1 MTEDRTEQL
10 IRDVFADQA
19 ARAVDG
25 RDVLD
30 ALRGKPKRRHGLV
43 LVTAAVVVVVAAVAT
58 FVIPEVFRRSSPTP
72 PAAEQQTATVTPTSV
87 LVVGVD
93 NGRRTDTVVLA
104 QIHADGGVSLVSLP
118 RDAWVREP
126 SGAMTRLNRV
136 YEISGAEALTATVRD
151 LTGVMPEHYAVVD
164 MRALVDLTN
173 AVGGVPVCLNAAV
186 QDDSSGADFPAGEQ
200 VLSGDQALAFVRHRR
215 GLHNGD
221 LDRVKRQQALL
232 QGIGTKLA
240 DADLPALADAVRG
253 RITTD
258 PDLDILGLA
267 QALAGA
273 TSVHVGT
280 IPLVDIDH
288 QAPGG
293 GSVITV
299 DPGQVKEFVGGIAS
313 TPPSTGVP
321 CVD

>member
-1 MTEDRTEQL
+1 MNQDRTEQL

-25 RDVLD
+25 RDVLE
-30 ALRGKPKRRHGLV
+30 ALQGKPRRRYGLA
-43 LVTAAVVVVVAAVAT
+43 LATAAVVVVVAAVAT

-72 PAAEQQTATVTPTSV
+72 PVAEQQTAAVTPTSV

-93 NGRRTDTVVLA
+93 ANRRTDTVVLS

-118 RDAWVREP
+118 RDSWVQDP
-126 SGAMTRLNRV
+126 TGAMVRLNRV
-136 YEISGAEALTATVRD
+136 YEVSGAEALLATVRD

-164 MRALVDLTN
+164 MRALADLTN

-186 QDDSSGADFPAGEQ
+186 QDDYSGADFPAGEQ
-200 VLSGDQALAFVRHRR
+200 VLSGDAALAFVRQRH
-215 GLHNGD
+215 GLFNGD
-221 LDRVKRQQALL
+221 LDRVKRHQALL
-232 QGIGTKLA
+232 QGIGTKLG

-258 PDLDILGLA
+258 PDLDLLGLA

-280 IPLVDIDH
+280 IPVIDTNH

-313 TPPSTGVP
+313 TPPAGGVP